1 MSTVIK
7 LKARY
12 GVDNHLEQ
20 YQGNTYVLK
29 TESPYI
35 RTGVSSTGKE
45 FVDPSGGPILIV
57 GEKIGKKTITSIGF
71 LKDIGTTIIL
81 G

>member
-1 MSTVIK
+1 MSKVIK
-7 LKARY
+7 LKTRY

-20 YQGNTYVLK
+20 YQGNTYILK

-57 GEKIGKKTITSIGF
+57 GEKIGKKIITSIGF
-71 LKDIGTTIIL
+71 LKDIGTTITL
-81 G
+81 E

>member
-1 MSTVIK
+1 MSKIIK

-20 YQGNTYVLK
+20 YQGNTYILK
-29 TESPYI
+29 TDSPYI
-35 RTGVSSTGKE
+35 RTGVSNTGKE

-57 GEKIGKKTITSIGF
+57 GEKIGEETIASIGF
-71 LKDIGTTIIL
+71 IKDVGTVLTL
-81 G
+81 E

>member
-1 MSTVIK
+1 MSKKIK
-7 LKARY
+7 LETRY
-12 GVDNHLEQ
+12 GTKNYLEQ

-35 RTGVSSTGKE
+35 RIGVSSTGKE

-57 GEKIGKKTITSIGF
+57 GGKIGEETIASIGF
-71 LKDIGTTIIL
+71 IKGVGTVITL
-81 G
+81 E

>member
-1 MSTVIK
+1 MSKVIK
-7 LKARY
+7 LKTRY

-20 YQGNTYVLK
+20 YQGNTYILK

-45 FVDPSGGPILIV
+45 FVDPSGGPILII

>member
-1 MSTVIK
+1 MSKVIK

-20 YQGNTYVLK
+20 YQGNTYILK

-71 LKDIGTTIIL
+71 LKDIGTTITL
-81 G
+81 E